1 MGKRA
6 NGEHSIY
13 QRADGKWCAAIV
25 CDDPATGRRSRT
37 VLYGRTRTEVRGK
50 LKAAAERAEAGAPV
64 RDAKAAV
71 STWLAQWRA
80 TTLAASNRKATTK
93 ELYEILC
100 KRHLEVE
107 PFGAI
112 PLDRLR
118 PSDIDG
124 LILALKD
131 KGLADATVQ
140 RIFTVLRVA
149 LAGAVRDGLIAR
161 NPAASVKQPSVARK
175 EARYLSPAEVASL
188 LRAAKDSRY
197 HCLLALIAATAL
209 RRGEAAALRWKDLDL
224 SAGTLQVCGTL
235 SRTGGKLVVTAPKTA
250 KSRRTLPLSPSVV
263 TMLEAHRKRQAAERK
278 RAGSVWVETDHVF
291 TTESGT
297 SVEPHNILRAV
308 MVAAADAALADVGVH
323 TLRHSAATTWLENGV
338 HLKAVSELLGHA
350 SIAITADIYGHVSDE
365 TARGAMAALSDAI
378 GL

>member
-13 QRADGKWCAAIV
+13 QRKDGTWCAAIV
-25 CDDPATGRRSRT
+25 CDDPATGRRTRK
-37 VLYGRTRTEVRGK
+37 VLYGKTRTQVRGK
-50 LKAAAERAEAGAPV
+50 LKVADERAEAGAPV
-64 RDAKAAV
+64 RDAKASVAA
-71 STWLAQWRA
+71 WLAQWRA
-80 TTLAASNRKATTK
+80 TTLKASNRKATTK

-100 KRHLEVE
+100 KHHLEAE

-118 PSDIDG
+118 PSEIDR
-124 LILALKD
+124 LILALND
-131 KGLADATVQ
+131 KGLSDATVQ
-140 RIFTVLRVA
+140 RIFTVPRVA
-149 LAGAVRDGLIAR
+149 LEGAVRDGLIAR

-175 EARYLSPAEVASL
+175 EARYLSPTEVARV

-197 HCLLALIAATAL
+197 HCLLALIAATGL
-209 RRGEAAALRWKDLDL
+209 RRGEAAALRWRDLDL
-224 SAGTLQVCGTL
+224 AAGTLQVCGTL
-235 SRTGGKLVVTAPKTA
+235 SRIGGKLVVTEPKTA

-263 TMLEAHRKRQAAERK
+263 TMLEAHRKRQAAERT
-278 RAGSVWVETDHVF
+278 RAGSMWVETDHVF

-297 SVEPHNILRAV
+297 LVEPHNILRAV
-308 MVAAADAALADVGVH
+308 MVAAHDAALADVGVH

-365 TARGAMAALSDAI
+365 TARGAMATLSDAI